1 MQTRSF
7 INKANLKNIK
17 IKKCTKNI
25 SKIAKYNKSDSL
37 NKRPY

>member
-17 IKKCTKNI
+17 IKKCQTNN
-25 SKIAKYNKSDSL
+25 SAKLPNL
-37 NKRPY
+37 TNQTH

>member
-17 IKKCTKNI
+17 IKKCQTN
-25 SKIAKYNKSDSL
+25 KYQQNCQIKQIRL
-37 NKRPY
+37 IK